1 MFCFSVLY
9 NTRDWGCGPTIY
21 GLKGPENLRRIFI
34 MKKSFWKTLVG
45 TWNTKTVV
53 GVAIGAAL
61 FGVLMNFGSIKVFT
75 NTNLTTAMLVPVIVG
90 GMFGP
95 LPAMVATGV
104 GNVIADLIGGWGLWF
119 DWSIGNAVLGLF
131 VGALP
136 LYGAKIEDGI
146 FTLKHIIIYI
156 ILCVVGNALAFG
168 LVTPIF
174 STLLY
179 GSELTIT
186 LMQSLTGGVSNV
198 AVLTIIGIP
207 LLKILAARNAR
218 NNNLTKE

>member
-1 MFCFSVLY
+1 
-9 NTRDWGCGPTIY
+9 
-21 GLKGPENLRRIFI
+21 

-45 TWNTKTVV
+45 TWNTKTIV

-119 DWSIGNAVLGLF
+119 DWSIGNAILGLC

-136 LYGAKIEDGI
+136 LYGAKIEEGV
-146 FTLKHIIIYI
+146 FTVKHMIIYAI
-156 ILCVVGNALAFG
+156 CCVVGNTVAFSII
-168 LVTPIF
+168 TPIF

-179 GSELTIT
+179 QSELTIT
-186 LMQSLTGGVSNV
+186 FAQAGVSIVSNC
-198 AVLTIIGIP
+198 AVLLIVGIP
-207 LLKILAARNAR
+207 LLKLLAARNAR
-218 NNNLTKE
+218 NNNLSAEADDAK

>member
-1 MFCFSVLY
+1 
-9 NTRDWGCGPTIY
+9 
-21 GLKGPENLRRIFI
+21 

-61 FGVLMNFGSIKVFT
+61 FRVLMNFGSIKVFT
-75 NTNLTTAMLVPVIVG
+75 NTNLTTAMLVSVIVG

-95 LPAMVATGV
+95 LPAFVAAGV

-136 LYGAKIEDGI
+136 LYGAKIEDGV
-146 FTLKHIIIYI
+146 FTVKQMIIYT
-156 ILCVVGNALAFG
+156 ILCILGNALAFG
-168 LVTPIF
+168 VVTPIMTALF
-174 STLLY
+174 Y
-179 GSELTIT
+179 GGELTVT
-186 LMQSLTGGVSNV
+186 FLQSLTGGVSNC
-198 AVLTIIGIP
+198 AVLIIVGIP
-207 LLKILAARNAR
+207 LLKAMAARNAR
-218 NNNLTKE
+218 NSNLTKE

>member
-1 MFCFSVLY
+1 
-9 NTRDWGCGPTIY
+9 
-21 GLKGPENLRRIFI
+21 

-75 NTNLTTAMLVPVIVG
+75 NTNLTTAMLVSVIVG

-95 LPAMVATGV
+95 LPAFVAAGV

-119 DWSIGNAVLGLF
+119 DWSVGNAVLGLF

-136 LYGAKIEDGI
+136 LYGARIEDGV
-146 FTLKHIIIYI
+146 FTVKQMIIHT
-156 ILCVVGNALAFG
+156 ILCVLGNALAFG
-168 LVTPIF
+168 VVTPIMTALF
-174 STLLY
+174 Y
-179 GSELTIT
+179 GGELTVT
-186 LMQSLTGGVSNV
+186 FLQSLTGGVSNC
-198 AVLTIIGIP
+198 AVLIIAGIP
-207 LLKILAARNAR
+207 LLKAMAARNAR
-218 NNNLTKE
+218 NSNLTKE

>member
-1 MFCFSVLY
+1 
-9 NTRDWGCGPTIY
+9 
-21 GLKGPENLRRIFI
+21 

-61 FGVLMNFGSIKVFT
+61 FGVLMVFAGIPVTT
-75 NTNLTTAMLVPVIVG
+75 NTKLSTAMLVPVIVG
-90 GMFGP
+90 ALFGP

-104 GNVIADLIGGWGLWF
+104 GNVLADLIGGWGMWF

-136 LYGAKIEDGI
+136 LYGAKIEEGI
-146 FTLKHIIIYI
+146 FEVKHMIIYA
-156 ILCVVGNALAFG
+156 ILCVIGNVFAFG
-168 LVTPIF
+168 VVTPFF
-174 STLLY
+174 SSVFYAEPMAIILAQ
-179 GSELTIT
+179 GIASI
-186 LMQSLTGGVSNV
+186 VSNC
-198 AVLTIIGIP
+198 AVLVVLGIP

-218 NNNLTKE
+218 KNNLSME

>member
-1 MFCFSVLY
+1 
-9 NTRDWGCGPTIY
+9 
-21 GLKGPENLRRIFI
+21 

-75 NTNLTTAMLVPVIVG
+75 NTNLTTAMLVSVIVG

-95 LPAMVATGV
+95 LPAFVAAGV

-119 DWSIGNAVLGLF
+119 DWSVGNAVLGLF

-136 LYGAKIEDGI
+136 LYGAKIDDGI
-146 FTLKHIIIYI
+146 FTVKQMIIYTVLCI
-156 ILCVVGNALAFG
+156 IGNALAFG
-168 LVTPIF
+168 VVTPILTAVF
-174 STLLY
+174 Y
-179 GSELTIT
+179 GGELTIT
-186 LMQSLTGGVSNV
+186 FLQSLTGGISNC
-198 AVLTIIGIP
+198 AVLIIIGIP
-207 LLKILAARNAR
+207 LLKAMAARNAR
-218 NNNLTKE
+218 NSNLTKE

>member
-1 MFCFSVLY
+1 
-9 NTRDWGCGPTIY
+9 
-21 GLKGPENLRRIFI
+21 

-75 NTNLTTAMLVPVIVG
+75 NTNLTTAMLVSVIVG

-95 LPAMVATGV
+95 LPAFVAAGV

-119 DWSIGNAVLGLF
+119 DWSVGNAVLGLF

-136 LYGAKIEDGI
+136 LYGAKIEDGV
-146 FTLKHIIIYI
+146 FTVKQMIIYT
-156 ILCVVGNALAFG
+156 ILCILGNALAFG
-168 LVTPIF
+168 VVTPIMTALF
-174 STLLY
+174 Y
-179 GSELTIT
+179 GGEQTVTFL
-186 LMQSLTGGVSNV
+186 QSLTGGVSNC
-198 AVLTIIGIP
+198 AVLIIVGIP
-207 LLKILAARNAR
+207 LLKAMAARNAR
-218 NNNLTKE
+218 NSNLTKE

>member
-1 MFCFSVLY
+1 
-9 NTRDWGCGPTIY
+9 
-21 GLKGPENLRRIFI
+21 

-75 NTNLTTAMLVPVIVG
+75 NTNLTTAMLVSVIVG

-95 LPAMVATGV
+95 LPAFVAAGV

-119 DWSIGNAVLGLF
+119 DWSVGNAVLGLF

-136 LYGAKIEDGI
+136 LYGAKIEDGV
-146 FTLKHIIIYI
+146 FTVKQMIIYT
-156 ILCVVGNALAFG
+156 ILCVLGNALAFG
-168 LVTPIF
+168 VVTPIMTALF
-174 STLLY
+174 Y
-179 GSELTIT
+179 GGELTVT
-186 LMQSLTGGVSNV
+186 FLQSLTGGISNC
-198 AVLTIIGIP
+198 AVLIIAGIP
-207 LLKILAARNAR
+207 LLKAMAARNAR
-218 NNNLTKE
+218 NSNLTKE

>member
-1 MFCFSVLY
+1 
-9 NTRDWGCGPTIY
+9 
-21 GLKGPENLRRIFI
+21 

-75 NTNLTTAMLVPVIVG
+75 NTNLTTAMLVSVIVG

-95 LPAMVATGV
+95 LPAFVAAGV

-119 DWSIGNAVLGLF
+119 DWSVGNAVLGLF

-136 LYGAKIEDGI
+136 LYGAKIEDGV
-146 FTLKHIIIYI
+146 FTVKQMIIYT
-156 ILCVVGNALAFG
+156 ILCVLGNALAFG
-168 LVTPIF
+168 VVTPIMTALF
-174 STLLY
+174 Y
-179 GSELTIT
+179 GGELTVT
-186 LMQSLTGGVSNV
+186 FLQSLTGGVSNC
-198 AVLTIIGIP
+198 AVLIIIGIP
-207 LLKILAARNAR
+207 LLKIMAARNAKKS
-218 NNNLTKE
+218 NLVKE